1 MFVPDKNLT
10 KILNKTIMKNNLKK
24 SWILFLGISLLFTNC
39 QDNVTAETAEL
50 QDLNLISN
58 SWSEVRSD
66 NEKGNYE
73 KRDLLK
79 LKLVASTTKIDQAV
93 IDWINHPNNI
103 LEVVSL
109 NNFLEENDG
118 NYNQEGLD
126 FIIEMIDFMRTDSKQ
141 KSSFNNVL
149 AEI

>member
-1 MFVPDKNLT
+1 
-10 KILNKTIMKNNLKK
+10 MKNNLKK